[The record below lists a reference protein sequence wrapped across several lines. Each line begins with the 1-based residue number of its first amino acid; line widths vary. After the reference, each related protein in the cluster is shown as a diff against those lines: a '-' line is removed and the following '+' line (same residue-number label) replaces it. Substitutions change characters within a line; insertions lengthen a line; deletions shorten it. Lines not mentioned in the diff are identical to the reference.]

1 MLPAGAEHHPDA
13 LRHQSTAGA
22 SGAAPEGTPLRRHA
36 KALRQVLFY
45 VRARITR
52 SARKTIP
59 YLPDRFRHLHVFQ
72 ATHAAAYALA
82 PQRSPRRRRAAA
94 PALLRNP
101 AQDAPPAVRPA
112 PTGPPHMPII
122 LPAPPI
128 DAPPAPP
135 TG

>member
-36 KALRQVLFY
+36 KALRQILFY

-72 ATHAAAYALA
+72 ATT
-82 PQRSPRRRRAAA
+82 P
-94 PALLRNP
+94 
-101 AQDAPPAVRPA
+101 
-112 PTGPPHMPII
+112 
-122 LPAPPI
+122 
-128 DAPPAPP
+128 PP
-135 TG
+135 TRSRP